1 MRDVEVQL
9 FVLQCAVIAKER
21 AKVEASLGLTQNESD
36 VEQAA
41 DALIRPYVDQ
51 VDFGIRSAST
61 RMSEYYALFYQLEN
75 TIRNF
80 IVETLEAEKGPEW
93 WDDCVRDPVA
103 SNAASNQRKE
113 MREGVAFRS
122 QRLIDY
128 TNFGEL
134 GEIIKTNWDTFGG
147 IMSNVDVVAVEKVV
161 KRLNGLRAPIAHCAG
176 LEESEVVRLKLAI
189 RDWFR
194 LLE

>member
-1 MRDVEVQL
+1 MKANEVRL
-9 FVLQCAVIAKER
+9 FALQCAVIAKER
-21 AKVEASLGLTQNESD
+21 AKVEAELGLSRRESD
-36 VEQAA
+36 VEQAT
-41 DALIRPYVDQ
+41 DVLIRPYLDQ
-51 VDFGIRSAST
+51 VDFGIRSSSS

-80 IVETLEAEKGPEW
+80 VVETLEAEKGLDW
-93 WDDCVRDPVA
+93 WDHCVKDPVA
-103 SNAASNQRKE
+103 KNAAENQRKE

-122 QRLIDY
+122 QRMIDY

-147 IMSNVDVVAVEKVV
+147 VMSNVDTVAVEKVV